1 VVTRY
6 LAVVSLEEALETLRT
21 GFAYP
26 RPSETVPLD
35 AAVGRVT
42 AAPVFARFSVP
53 EVHLSAMDGIA
64 VRAAETAGASEGRP
78 VRLLDALRVNTGNV
92 VPPPY
97 DAVIMIEDVLINDDG
112 TFTIRKATAPWQHVR
127 PAGEDIGETE
137 MAVPRGRRLRA
148 EDLGALAAYGLAGVE
163 VATVRVGFIPTG
175 SELIP
180 HGRRPEPG
188 QVVESNTLFASA
200 WLASLGCRCTR
211 YPNTPD
217 EYDLIRSRIRE
228 AIAANDL
235 VIVSAGSSAGTR
247 DFTADVIAELGEVLV
262 HGVAIKPGKPVI
274 IGRVDGKPVIGL
286 PGYPL
291 SALTVLRE
299 LVIPL
304 LARFG
309 LPVPPSDGVRAAL
322 ASPLTKEVGS
332 DEFVLLAVGRVDE
345 RWVAIPQSRGAGV
358 QMSVVRSNAY
368 LRMPARSEGVE
379 ADEEVAVRLTVP
391 RTDAERALLVIGS
404 HDPAIDVLADL
415 LSAEGIDLHSA
426 HVGSM
431 GGIFALRRG
440 HCHAAPMHLLAPDG
454 DFNIPFLQQYM
465 PGRPILLVC
474 VALRQQGIISRDGLG
489 IEAIAEHTFANRQ
502 RGSGTRMLLD
512 RWLGEHGVDPA
523 SISGYNREF
532 TTHLGVAVA
541 VKSGEAEMGLGV
553 YSAAQALGLAFSP
566 VATERYELA
575 LDPASLED
583 PRVAALVDA
592 ISSDAF
598 RARLEAMGGYDLS
611 CTGERRC
618 SQP

>member
-1 VVTRY
+1 M
-6 LAVVSLEEALETLRT
+6 
-21 GFAYP
+21 
-26 RPSETVPLD
+26 
-35 AAVGRVT
+35 T
-42 AAPVFARFSVP
+42 AAPVYARFSVP

-64 VRAAETAGASEGRP
+64 VRATATAGASEGRP
-78 VRLLDALRVNTGNV
+78 VRLHDALRVNTGNV

-97 DAVIMIEDVLINDDG
+97 DAVIMIEDVLISDDG
-112 TFTIRKATAPWQHVR
+112 SFTIRRAAAPWQHVR

-163 VATVRVGFIPTG
+163 VATVRVGFVPTG

-180 HGRRPEPG
+180 HGERPEPG

-217 EYDLIRSRIRE
+217 EYTLIRDRIRE
-228 AIAANDL
+228 AVAANDL

-247 DFTADVIAELGEVLV
+247 DFTADVIAELGEVLI

-304 LARFG
+304 LAHFG
-309 LPVPPSDGVRAAL
+309 LPAPAPDEVGAVL
-322 ASPLTKEVGS
+322 ASPLTKEVGA
-332 DEFVLLAVGRVDE
+332 DEFVLLAVGRVGE

-368 LRMPARSEGVE
+368 LRVPARSEGIE

-391 RTDAERALLVIGS
+391 RSDAERALLVTGS

-415 LSAEGIDLHSA
+415 LSAGGIDLHSA

-454 DFNIPFLQQYM
+454 DFNVPFLRQYL
-465 PGRPILLVC
+465 PDRQVLLVC
-474 VALRQQGIISRDGLG
+474 VAERQQGIISRDGLG
-489 IEAIAEHTFANRQ
+489 IEAITEHTFANRQ

-512 RWLGEHGVDPA
+512 RWLAVHGIDPA
-523 SISGYNREF
+523 IIKGYNREF

-575 LDPASLED
+575 LDPGSLEE

-598 RARLEAMGGYDLS
+598 RARLEAIGGYDLS
-611 CTGERRC
+611 LHRRAALLAALTAASAASSGVAHCTAPGRSHER
-618 SQP
+618 

>member
-1 VVTRY
+1 MVKRY
-6 LAVVSLEEALETLRT
+6 LAVVSLEEALEVLGT
-21 GFAYP
+21 GFTYP
-26 RPSETVPLD
+26 RPSETVPLEE
-35 AAVGRVT
+35 AVGRVT
-42 AAPVFARFSVP
+42 VAPVHARFSVP

-112 TFTIRKATAPWQHVR
+112 TFTIRKAAAPWQHVR

-137 MAVPRGRRLRA
+137 MVVPRGRRLRA
-148 EDLGALAAYGLAGVE
+148 EDLGALAAYGLTGVE
-163 VATVRVGFIPTG
+163 VATVRVGFVPTG
-175 SELIP
+175 SELVP

-211 YPNTPD
+211 FPNTPD
-217 EYDLIRSRIRE
+217 EYGLIRDRIRE
-228 AIAANDL
+228 AVAVNDL

-247 DFTADVIAELGEVLV
+247 DYTADVVAELGEVLV

-299 LVIPL
+299 IVLPV

-309 LPVPPSDGVRAAL
+309 LPSPAPEEVEAVL

-332 DEFVLLAVGRVDE
+332 DEFVLLAIGRVGD

-358 QMSVVRSNAY
+358 QMAVVRSNAY
-368 LRMPARSEGVE
+368 LRVPARTEGLE
-379 ADEEVAVRLTVP
+379 AGAEVPVRLSVP
-391 RTDAERALLVIGS
+391 RSEAERALLVTGS
-404 HDPAIDVLADL
+404 HDPAVDVLADL

-426 HVGSM
+426 HVGST

-454 DFNIPFLQQYM
+454 DFNIPFLRQYL
-465 PGRPILLVC
+465 PGQRVLLVC
-474 VALRQQGIISRDGLG
+474 VAERQQGIISRDGLG
-489 IEAIAEHTFANRQ
+489 IEAITGHAFANRQ

-512 RWLGEHGVDPA
+512 RWLDEHGVEPA
-523 SISGYNREF
+523 RVRGYDREF

-553 YSAAQALGLAFSP
+553 YSAAQALGLAFAP

-575 LDPASLED
+575 LDPGSLQD
-583 PRVAALVDA
+583 PRVSALVDA

-598 RARLEAMGGYDLS
+598 RARLEALGGYDL
-611 CTGERRC
+611 TFNGERRF
-618 SQP
+618 SLP

>member
-1 VVTRY
+1 VVKRY
-6 LAVVSLEEALETLRT
+6 LAVVSLEEALATLRT
-21 GFAYP
+21 GFVYP
-26 RPSETVPLD
+26 HPSETVPLES
-35 AAVGRVT
+35 AVGRVT
-42 AAPVFARFSVP
+42 AAPVYARFSVP

-64 VRAAETAGASEGRP
+64 VRSAETAGASEGRP

-97 DAVIMIEDVLINDDG
+97 DAVVMIEDVLINENG
-112 TFTIRKATAPWQHVR
+112 SFTIRRAAAPWQHVR

-148 EDLGALAAYGLAGVE
+148 EDLGALAAYGMAGVE
-163 VATVRVGFIPTG
+163 VATVRVGFVPTG
-175 SELIP
+175 SELVP
-180 HGRRPEPG
+180 HGQRPEPG

-217 EYDLIRSRIRE
+217 EYDLIRDRIRE
-228 AIAANDL
+228 AVAANDL

-262 HGVAIKPGKPVI
+262 HGVAIRPGKPVI
-274 IGRVDGKPVIGL
+274 VGRVDGRPVVGL

-299 LVIPL
+299 LVIPT
-304 LARFG
+304 LAHFG
-309 LPVPPSDGVRAAL
+309 LPTLPADEVGAVL
-322 ASPLTKEVGS
+322 ASPLTKEVGA
-332 DEFVLLAVGRVDE
+332 DEFVLLAVGRIGE

-368 LRMPARSEGVE
+368 LRVPARSEGIE
-379 ADEEVAVRLTVP
+379 ADEEVPVSLTVP
-391 RTDAERALLVIGS
+391 RAEAERALLVTGS

-454 DFNIPFLQQYM
+454 DFNVPFLRQYL
-465 PGRPILLVC
+465 PDRRILLVC
-474 VALRQQGIISRDGLG
+474 VAERQQGIISRSGLG
-489 IEAIAEHTFANRQ
+489 IGAIAEHTFANRQ
-502 RGSGTRMLLD
+502 RGSGTRVLLD
-512 RWLGEHGVDPA
+512 RWLAEHGVDPA
-523 SISGYNREF
+523 SIRGYNREF

-553 YSAAQALGLAFSP
+553 YSAAQALGLRFSP

-583 PRVAALVDA
+583 PRVSALVDA
-592 ISSDAF
+592 ISSGAF
-598 RARLEAMGGYDLS
+598 RERLTAMGGYDLT

-618 SQP
+618 SRP

>member
-1 VVTRY
+1 MKRY
-6 LAVVSLEEALETLRT
+6 LAVVPLEQALETLRT
-21 GFAYP
+21 GFEYP
-26 RPSETVPLD
+26 HPSETVPLEE
-35 AAVGRVT
+35 AVDRVT
-42 AAPVFARFSVP
+42 AAPVYARFSVP

-78 VRLLDALRVNTGNV
+78 VRLSDALRVNTGNV
-92 VPPPY
+92 VPPEY
-97 DAVIMIEDVLINDDG
+97 DTVIMIEDVVINDG
-112 TFTIRKATAPWQHVR
+112 SFTIRKAAAPWQHVR

-137 MAVPRGRRLRA
+137 MVVPRGRRVRA
-148 EDLGALAAYGLAGVE
+148 EDLGALAAYGLAGIE
-163 VATVRVGFIPTG
+163 VATARVGFVPTG

-180 HGRRPEPG
+180 HGQRPKPG

-200 WLASLGCRCTR
+200 WLESLGCRCTR

-217 EYDLIRSRIRE
+217 EYALIRDRIRE
-228 AIAANDL
+228 ALAGNDL

-299 LVIPL
+299 LVIPV
-304 LARFG
+304 LAHLG
-309 LPVPPSDGVRAAL
+309 LPAPPSEEVGAVL
-322 ASPLTKEVGS
+322 ASPLTKDVGS
-332 DEFVLLAVGRVDE
+332 DEFVLLAVGRVGE
-345 RWVAIPQSRGAGV
+345 RWVAVPQSRGAGV

-368 LRMPARSEGVE
+368 LRVPARSEGVE
-379 ADEEVAVRLTVP
+379 ADVEVPVRLTVP
-391 RTDAERALLVIGS
+391 RADAERALLVTGS
-404 HDPAIDVLADL
+404 HDPAVDVLADL
-415 LSAEGIDLHSA
+415 LSAQGIDLHSA

-454 DFNIPFLQQYM
+454 DFNVPFLRQYL
-465 PGRPILLVC
+465 PDRRVLLVC

-489 IEAIAEHTFANRQ
+489 IEAIAGHTFANRQ

-512 RWLGEHGVDPA
+512 RWLGEHGVDPTSVA
-523 SISGYNREF
+523 GYDREF

-553 YSAAQALGLAFSP
+553 YSAAKALGLAFSP

-575 LDPASLED
+575 LDPTSLED
-583 PRVAALVDA
+583 PRVAALVDT
-592 ISSDAF
+592 ISSEPF
-598 RARLEAMGGYDLS
+598 RARLEAMGGYDLT

-618 SQP
+618 SRP